1 MISSA
6 IADHAWRFA
15 ARVQTHYLRG
25 RDGDGKGRWE
35 GGRAAG
41 YRMYPAI
48 DRPRQRPF
56 PSHPK
61 GRVIRAPWCVETL
74 KRGIHPDFR
83 ASPATASRITLS
95 RSS

>member
-1 MISSA
+1 METGKDA
-6 IADHAWRFA
+6 GREG
-15 ARVQTHYLRG
+15 VQPDTG
-25 RDGDGKGRWE
+25 Q
-35 GGRAAG
+35 
-41 YRMYPAI
+41 YPAI

-83 ASPATASRITLS
+83 APPAPASRITLS